1 LPLKDLVRGPVA
13 GQIWCIPAPFLGW
26 NGFPEWK
33 PWKQTFWPSPE
44 CRAPF
49 SMPPRHALSSFMVW
63 NAGLGRGGQ
72 RQLKMYKLGLL
83 CSTATIYPE
92 SIEL

>member
-1 LPLKDLVRGPVA
+1 MPL
-13 GQIWCIPAPFLGW
+13 
-26 NGFPEWK
+26 
-33 PWKQTFWPSPE
+33 
-44 CRAPF
+44 
-49 SMPPRHALSSFMVW
+49 RHALSSFMVW